1 MTAPRPATQAER
13 DREGYALWIEQQ
25 LHEIETYGGSGFDIW
40 DRKKLARAGIDRN
53 DSDVFRGPWRLC
65 RPYVTQEM
73 LWWVEAYG
81 MPRLTF
87 SEWQARAREDRD
99 RESHRVREWLE
110 SADYC
115 LSELEVL
122 REMLARRDEL
132 IATARE
138 RGAAWADI
146 CTASGLSRMQAH
158 TVTTR
163 YRSGVT
169 PAPRS
174 TRDPAPVEMQL
185 PVASP
190 GMFADA
196 PELRVVDGELV
207 EVI

>member
-1 MTAPRPATQAER
+1 VTVRAPTQAEQ
-13 DREGYALWIEQQ
+13 DRAGYALWIEGQ

-40 DRKKLARAGIDRN
+40 DRKKLERAGIDRN

-87 SEWQARAREDRD
+87 SEWQARARADRD

-122 REMLARRDEL
+122 REMLSRRDEL
-132 IATARE
+132 IATARD
-138 RGAAWADI
+138 RGASSAQVE
-146 CTASGLSRMQAH
+146 TASGLSRMQVH
-158 TVTTR
+158 TIRTR
-163 YRSGVT
+163 YRSDVA
-169 PAPRS
+169 PAPRVKPS
-174 TRDPAPVEMQL
+174 PTRVD
-185 PVASP
+185 
-190 GMFADA
+190 FADA